1 MEWVIIMGIIWLSL
15 VAIANLNGFNP
26 GTKGLR
32 DKPYITK
39 DGITRTANKS
49 REEHI
54 L

>member
-1 MEWVIIMGIIWLSL
+1 MEWVIIIGILWLAL
-15 VAIANLNGFNP
+15 VGIGNFYGYNP

-54 L
+54 V